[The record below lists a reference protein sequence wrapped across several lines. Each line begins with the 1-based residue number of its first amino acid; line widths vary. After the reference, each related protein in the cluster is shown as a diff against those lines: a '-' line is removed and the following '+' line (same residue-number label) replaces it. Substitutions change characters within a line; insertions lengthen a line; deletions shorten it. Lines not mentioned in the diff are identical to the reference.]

1 MSHSAEAAWFDPFP
15 ELKTLP
21 ATGTSPPF
29 SDRRSVRS
37 DMRYRILRRLQ
48 QDPSLSQRA
57 LARDLGMSL
66 GSVHYCLRALIEK
79 GMVKAKRF
87 AASPRKQ
94 AYAYVLTPKGLAAK
108 TALTGDFLLRKRAE
122 YEALKEEIAD
132 LEAELENDK

>member
-1 MSHSAEAAWFDPFP
+1 M
-15 ELKTLP
+15 
-21 ATGTSPPF
+21 
-29 SDRRSVRS
+29 
-37 DMRYRILRRLQ
+37 
-48 QDPSLSQRA
+48 
-57 LARDLGMSL
+57 ARDLGMSL